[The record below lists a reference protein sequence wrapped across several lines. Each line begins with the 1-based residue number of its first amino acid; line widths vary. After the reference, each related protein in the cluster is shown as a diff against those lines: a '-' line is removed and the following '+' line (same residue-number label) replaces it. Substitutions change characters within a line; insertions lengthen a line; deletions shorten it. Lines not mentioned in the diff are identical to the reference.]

1 MKLVSKEEANLI
13 TWLGGQVSL
22 IESTTGKKVEKLELA
37 YAAEGTG
44 VNLEFKVEQTEVQA

>member
-13 TWLGGQVSL
+13 TWLTGQVSL

-37 YAAEGTG
+37 YTTEGTG
-44 VNLEFKVEQTEVQA
+44 VNLEFKVEQTEGQA

>member
-44 VNLEFKVEQTEVQA
+44 VNLEFKVEQTEGQA

>member
-13 TWLGGQVSL
+13 TWLTGQVSL

-37 YAAEGTG
+37 YTTEGTG